1 MPGYAQLDI
10 RVDKEF
16 YVKKWRL
23 GLYVDLQNVTVS
35 KLRQQD
41 VFLSTGIVENP
52 EAPLAEQR
60 YKMRRIK
67 QVSGTLLP
75 TIGLTVEL

>member
-1 MPGYAQLDI
+1 M

-16 YVKKWRL
+16 YFKNWRL

-41 VFLSTGIVENP
+41 VFMSTGIVENP
-52 EAPLAEQR
+52 EAPLSEQR
-60 YKMRRIK
+60 YKMRRIE

>member
-1 MPGYAQLDI
+1 M

-16 YVKKWRL
+16 YLKKWRL

-41 VFLSTGIVENP
+41 VFMSTGVVENP

-60 YKMRRIK
+60 YKMRRIE

>member
-1 MPGYAQLDI
+1 M

-16 YVKKWRL
+16 YFKRWRL

-41 VFLSTGIVENP
+41 VFMSTGVVENP
-52 EAPLAEQR
+52 EAPLKEQR
-60 YKMRRIK
+60 YKMRRIE